1 MIETRLGKYSN
12 NERGGVFQN
21 YSLDGITRL
30 LRAAGDPHKS
40 FPCIHIAGTNGKGT
54 TSWILAGILS
64 EAGYKTGLYTS
75 PHLVTVNE
83 RIRINN
89 IPVTDASFIAILDR
103 IEEIMRREQIQSLTY
118 FDIMTSAAFLY
129 FAEQNVD
136 TAVIETGLGGRLDS
150 TNVVDPLISIITD
163 ISFDHTAVL
172 GDTIEKI
179 ALEKA
184 GIIKQQRPVITS
196 NIRETGLEV
205 IRAVSLKNNSQLLV
219 HSEDFHVSGIETG
232 QKGIT
237 FNYSFKDHTLTGLFT
252 PLLPAH
258 QARNC
263 SLALTATLIM
273 KESGFLHITE
283 RVISSALK
291 NALVPGR
298 YERLYSSPEII
309 YDPAHNI
316 SGITNLVSH
325 FEANY
330 DPQKL
335 VMIISLMKDKATPEL
350 LEKLSSL
357 SFPVMYL
364 QLDDPRAFIPE
375 PLFFS
380 VTTDDPGVII
390 KRIRADN
397 TDMTYIFTG
406 TFRNYTTA
414 VRVASEISSRATGS
428 L

>member
-1 MIETRLGKYSN
+1 MIEERLALYSN
-12 NERGGVFQN
+12 NERGGAFQN

-30 LRAAGDPHKS
+30 LRAAGDPQKS

-54 TSWILAGILS
+54 TSWVLAGILTG
-64 EAGYKTGLYTS
+64 AGYKTGLYTS

-89 IPVTDASFIAILDR
+89 SPVTDASFITILDK
-103 IEEIMRREQIQSLTY
+103 IEAIMRREQIQSLTY

-136 TAVIETGLGGRLDS
+136 AAVIETGLGGRLDS
-150 TNVVDPLISIITD
+150 TNVIDPLVSIITD
-163 ISFDHTAVL
+163 ISFDHTTIL
-172 GDTIEKI
+172 GDTIERI

-184 GIIKQQRPVITS
+184 GIIKKQRPVITS
-196 NIRETGLEV
+196 NTRETGLEV
-205 IRAVSLKNNSQLLV
+205 IRAVSLKNNSWLLV
-219 HSEDFHVSGIETG
+219 LGEDFYVSGIETG

-237 FNYSFKDHTLTGLFT
+237 FNYSFQNHTLTGLST

-258 QARNC
+258 QAQNC
-263 SLALTATLIM
+263 SLAVTAALIM
-273 KESGFLHITE
+273 NESGLWHIIE
-283 RVISSALK
+283 SEIRSALQ
-291 NALVPGR
+291 NAQVPGR
-298 YERLYSSPEII
+298 YERLCSLPEII

-325 FEANY
+325 LEANY
-330 DPQKL
+330 NPQKL

-350 LEKLSSL
+350 LARLSSL
-357 SFPVMYL
+357 SFPVIYL

-390 KRIRADN
+390 KRIRTDN
-397 TDMTYIFTG
+397 TDRTYIFTG
-406 TFRNYTTA
+406 TFRNYTA
-414 VRVASEISSRATGS
+414 ALKIAAEISSRSAGS

>member
-1 MIETRLGKYSN
+1 MIEDRLIVYSN
-12 NERGGVFQN
+12 NEKGGTFQS

-30 LRAAGDPHKS
+30 LRAAGDPQKS
-40 FPCIHIAGTNGKGT
+40 LPCIHIAGTNGKGT
-54 TSWILAGILS
+54 TSWVLSGILTN
-64 EAGYKTGLYTS
+64 AGYKTGLYTS

-89 IPVTDASFIAILDR
+89 IPVTDESFIAILDT
-103 IEEIMRREQIQSLTY
+103 IEEIMQREQIQSLTY

-129 FAEQNVD
+129 FAEQKVEA
-136 TAVIETGLGGRLDS
+136 AVIETGLGGRLDS
-150 TNVVDPLISIITD
+150 TNIIDPLISVITD
-163 ISFDHTAVL
+163 ISLDHTAVL

-179 ALEKA
+179 AFEKA

-196 NIRETGLEV
+196 NTSETGLEV
-205 IRAVSLKNNSQLLV
+205 IRAVSLKNNSRLLV
-219 HSEDFHVSGIETG
+219 HGEDFNVSGIETG

-237 FNYSFKDHTLTGLFT
+237 FNYSFRAHTFTDLFT

-263 SLALTATLIM
+263 CLALTAALIM
-273 KESGFLHITE
+273 KESGFRQITE
-283 RVISSALK
+283 SEIKTALQ
-291 NALVPGR
+291 NAQVPGR
-298 YERLYSSPEII
+298 YERLCSSPEII

-325 FEANY
+325 LEANY
-330 DPQKL
+330 NPQNL

-350 LEKLSSL
+350 LARLSSL
-357 SFPVMYL
+357 SFQVIYL

-375 PLFFS
+375 PLFFP
-380 VTTDDPGVII
+380 VTTNDPGVII
-390 KRIRADN
+390 NRIRTDN
-397 TDMTYIFTG
+397 TDRTYIFTG
-406 TFRNYTTA
+406 TFRNYSAA
-414 VRVASEISSRATGS
+414 VRVASEISSMAPGS